1 MKKWG
6 FFVVVLIFVAWL
18 AIDET
23 TFIKKADG
31 VEIVEENRKGT
42 GETHKAGGND
52 QTISIDKS
60 AVYHGNLLLVNSQ
73 YPINDHTNVP
83 DAVRL
88 SDNFDLIDG
97 FGLLN
102 NDILLSETLV
112 RKFSD
117 MIEAAAEEGVQHF
130 MISSGYRDAQ
140 EQDLLYQEKG
150 ASYALPAG
158 YSEHQLGLSL
168 DVGSTMTSMSE
179 APEGKWLEE
188 NAWKYGFVLRYP
200 KDKTHITNI
209 QYEPWHIR
217 YVGLPHSAIMKEKNF
232 VLEEYLNYLKEE
244 EQLTLRVG
252 NKQYTIYYKPI
263 SDDTSITVPDQSEYE
278 LSGNNIDGVIVTIQ
292 D

>member
-1 MKKWG
+1 
-6 FFVVVLIFVAWL
+6 VVLLFVAWL

-23 TFIKKADG
+23 TFLKKADG
-31 VEIVEENRKGT
+31 VEIVKETPKGT
-42 GETHKAGGND
+42 GESSKASNND
-52 QTISIDKS
+52 HLIPIDQS
-60 AVYHGNLLLVNSQ
+60 EVYHGDLLLVNGQ

-88 SDNFDLIDG
+88 SDNHELIDG

-102 NDILLSETLV
+102 NDIQLSETLV
-112 RKFSD
+112 RKFSE
-117 MIEAAAEEGVQHF
+117 MIEAAAEDGVQHF

-140 EQDLLYQEKG
+140 EQGLLYQEKG
-150 ASYALPAG
+150 AAYALPAG

-244 EQLTLRVG
+244 EQLSLRLE

-263 SDDTSITVPDQSEYE
+263 SDDSTITVPDQSMYE
-278 LSGNNIDGVIVTIQ
+278 ISGNNIDGVIITIQ